1 MYIYIMYIYVY
12 NRHGLHIYI
21 YKYIHTQK
29 YWSLLRVRKIC
40 SQKIIIS
47 SLRFKFDLFFF
58 IVFYGWFRVVVACTF
73 ILLAVFTY
81 VFHLCVA

>member
-1 MYIYIMYIYVY
+1 MYIYVY

-47 SLRFKFDLFFF
+47 SLRFKFDFFLSF
-58 IVFYGWFRVVVACTF
+58 FMVGFE
-73 ILLAVFTY
+73 LLLLVLSF
-81 VFHLCVA
+81 FWLSLHMSFMCVA